1 MSMEGEKGSG
11 RVVTWES
18 GKAGRVVCWKGGR
31 GGKDRRIVLTFS
43 LTTLAPF
50 SAQHLPND

>member
-1 MSMEGEKGSG
+1 MEGEKGSG

-18 GKAGRVVCWKGGR
+18 GKAGRLVCWKGGR